1 MAALTTR
8 GSAAPLP
15 RRKSVTDGG
24 PAAEAARSVL
34 RRFRVVANTVRQT
47 SRGLTAGAGL
57 SSARVRVLIVLRDH
71 PGLGVA
77 ELARKLSIHSSTASN
92 VLRPLLEE
100 GLVSSRRNPDDRRL
114 VQLRATA
121 RGLRAL
127 ASAPVGVGVLLHQ
140 ALRRLDAATLARL
153 ERDLGQVVEALD
165 AADLA
170 AMEPAPPATRKRA
183 A

>member
-1 MAALTTR
+1 MAALTAR
-8 GSAAPLP
+8 GSVASLP
-15 RRKSVTDGG
+15 RRKRAADG
-24 PAAEAARSVL
+24 PAAAQAARSVL

-47 SRGLTAGAGL
+47 SRGLTARAGL
-57 SSARVRVLIVLRDH
+57 PSARVRVLIVLRDH

-127 ASAPVGVGVLLHQ
+127 ASAPGGVGVLLHQ

-153 ERDLGQVVEALD
+153 DRDLAVLIAALGSD
-165 AADLA
+165 ERGAHTPLG
-170 AMEPAPPATRKRA
+170 APDR
-183 A
+183 